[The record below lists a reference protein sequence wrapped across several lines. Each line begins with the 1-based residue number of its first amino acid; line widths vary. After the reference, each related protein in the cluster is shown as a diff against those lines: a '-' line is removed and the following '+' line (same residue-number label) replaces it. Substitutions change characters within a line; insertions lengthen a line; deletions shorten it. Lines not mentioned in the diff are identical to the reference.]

1 MSNWL
6 SRNLMRLGA
15 LDAMENPLTVPS
27 VQNSVHHFLQRA
39 AGYQIDTEIT
49 LSADGATASEN
60 IFQITGTVYI
70 QRLFAIVTDA
80 TTLVNCTAASFDLF
94 PTGGAA
100 VQISAA
106 TGVLSGIT
114 VGSIVAKTGLASDV
128 FIVADAVGA
137 VITEQTYEGSDVFN
151 GFLVTQ
157 KAATD
162 TFIRFTYTTTDSPIN
177 AKLQVYCEYRPLN
190 GGSLVAV

>member
-1 MSNWL
+1 MANWL

-15 LDAMENPLTVPS
+15 LDAMENPLSTPS

-39 AGYQIDTEIT
+39 AGYQIDTGIT
-49 LSADGATASEN
+49 LDADATTASEN
-60 IFQITGTVYI
+60 IFQIIGTIYI

-100 VQISAA
+100 VQITAA
-106 TGVLSGIT
+106 TGVLSGVALGT
-114 VGSIVAKTGLASDV
+114 VVAKTGLLTDPFTVS
-128 FIVADAVGA
+128 DAVGA
-137 VITEQTYEGSDVFN
+137 VISEQTYEGSGVFN
-151 GFLVTQ
+151 GFLATQ
-157 KAATD
+157 KLATD
-162 TFIRFTYTTTDSPIN
+162 TFIRFTYTTTDSPI
-177 AKLQVYCEYRPLN
+177 AATLQIYAEYRPLN